1 MNKRV
6 CSFVLLLVLAFSA
19 FVNPFP
25 ARAASKPVSDDLVY
39 DNVRRKLAT
48 DDEVKGGGLDVEVKN
63 GAVVLKGQVDSEKKK
78 SKAEKLAKKVNG
90 VKSVDNEIKVV
101 LK

>member
-6 CSFVLLLVLAFSA
+6 CSFVLFLAIVCST
-19 FVNPFP
+19 VPV
-25 ARAASKPVSDDLVY
+25 RAASKPVSDDLVY

-48 DDEVKGGGLDVEVKN
+48 DDEVKGGGLEVEVKE
-63 GAVVLKGQVDSEKKK
+63 GKVILRGQVPSEKKRI
-78 SKAEKLAKKVNG
+78 KAEKLARKVAG

-101 LK
+101 LR

>member
-6 CSFVLLLVLAFSA
+6 CSFVLFLAIAVST
-19 FVNPFP
+19 VPMS
-25 ARAASKPVSDDLVY
+25 AASKPVSDDLVY

-48 DDEVKGGGLDVEVKN
+48 DDEVKGGGLEVEVKD

-78 SKAEKLAKKVNG
+78 SKAEKLAKKVTG